1 MASVEV
7 LPSPKFQL
15 REAMAPPASVELSV
29 KVAVS
34 PLVVKLKLATGGV
47 LAVETVMDLVIVVLS
62 PPLSVTLSDT
72 EYVPA
77 AA

>member
-1 MASVEV
+1 
-7 LPSPKFQL
+7 
-15 REAMAPPASVELSV
+15 MAPPASVELSV

-47 LAVETVMDLVIVVLS
+47 LVAETVTDLVIVVLS